1 MTATITPLPEAI
13 DGRKWRVAE
22 GGGSCD
28 TVGRVLQVPLGPDHH
43 SRFIRNHEL
52 GHAKITPRVAAH
64 KQCAKYGVSMDAMQI
79 CEDLRVH
86 RYLDHAGVSRHGGV
100 TPEEMSSLVERV
112 RHSDRQL
119 ARILV
124 GSYRTD
130 DFGRALAAMST
141 RIAPDRLQHLQSQV
155 HLIDRRMDSARNLF
169 RPIGFRNATVP
180 AARLFDTLFPENGK
194 RPADDLPLAQV
205 RSPRNG
211 RVVKWGTMQV
221 RHLPVS
227 LTRSIP
233 PTARQKTYRDEGCTL
248 SAVHRLPIDGRIFSR
263 SRSQKGGTV
272 LIDGSGSMS
281 FSPAELERIVVTAP
295 AATVAVYSGH
305 GRNGTLTVVARKGRM
320 ATADGIRSSRCGSG
334 NIVDGPALEWL
345 ARHPAPRMWVSDGWV
360 TGCHDQTS
368 IDLSADVLRICTHA
382 DITRVEKAAA
392 VCDLLKATQRR

>member
-13 DGRKWRVAE
+13 DGQKWRVGE

-28 TVGRVLQVPLGPDHH
+28 TVGRVLQVPLGPDRH

-86 RYLDHAGVSRHGGV
+86 RYLEHAGVSRDGGL
-100 TPEEMSSLVERV
+100 TSEEMTSLIERV

-130 DFGRALAAMST
+130 DFGRALAAMSV
-141 RIAPDRLQHLQSQV
+141 RIAPELLQHLQTQV

-180 AARLFDTLFPENGK
+180 AARLFDTFFPENGK
-194 RPADDLPLAQV
+194 RPANDLPLAQV
-205 RSPRNG
+205 RTPRNG

-227 LTRSIP
+227 LTRAIP
-233 PTARQKTYRDEGCTL
+233 PTARHKTYRDEGCTL

-281 FSPAELERIVVTAP
+281 FSPAELERIVTTAP

-305 GRNGTLTVVARKGRM
+305 GRQGTLTVVARKGRM
-320 ATADGIRSSRCGSG
+320 ATADGIQTSRCGSG

-345 ARHPAPRMWVSDGWV
+345 AQQPAPRMWVSDGWV

-382 DITRVEKAAA
+382 DITRVEKADA
-392 VCDLLKATQRR
+392 VCDQLKATQRK